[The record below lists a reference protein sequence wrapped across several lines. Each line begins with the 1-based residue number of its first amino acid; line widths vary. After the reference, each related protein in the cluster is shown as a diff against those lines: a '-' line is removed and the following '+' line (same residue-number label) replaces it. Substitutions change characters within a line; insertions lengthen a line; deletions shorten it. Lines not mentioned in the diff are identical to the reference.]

1 MKRVDYDG
9 PIHRDY
15 HASRALGEGAGRAWL
30 SLFAGALPARRPL
43 SGLDLGSGTGRFS
56 PLLADAFGPVT
67 GVEPADAMR
76 AVAARE
82 SAHPLVRY
90 VAGSATAI
98 PAADGEFDYGLL
110 FLVWHHVADK
120 DAAAREIAR
129 VLRPG
134 GTLLLRA
141 QFSDRMPD
149 IWWLRHFPG
158 GLELDARMYRSLA
171 AETGTFEAAGFTASP
186 APRVLRDPA
195 TQTRAQRLERLRHRS
210 MSVFQHMSEEQIA
223 AGFASLQREVDAD
236 PDAAEPTAEATVLV
250 LTRT

>member
-15 HASRALGEGAGRAWL
+15 HASRALGESTSRAWL
-30 SLFAGALPARRPL
+30 SLFGTVLPSRRPL
-43 SGLDLGSGTGRFS
+43 SGLDLGSGTGRFT

-67 GVEPADAMR
+67 GVEPAEAMR

-82 SAHPLVRY
+82 SSHPLVRY

-98 PAADGEFDYGLL
+98 PAADGAFDYGLL
-110 FLVWHHVADK
+110 FMVWHHVADK
-120 DAAAREIAR
+120 PAAAREIAR

-134 GTLLLRA
+134 GTLVLRA

-158 GLELDARMYRSLA
+158 GMELDTRMYRPLA
-171 AETGTFEAAGFTASP
+171 AEIETFEAAGFTA
-186 APRVLRDPA
+186 APELQVVHDPS
-195 TQTRAQRLERLRHRS
+195 TQTKAQRLDRLRHRS
-210 MSVFQHMSEEQIA
+210 MSVFQHMSEDQIA
-223 AGFASLQREVDAD
+223 AGFASLQHEVDAD
-236 PDAAEPTAEATVLV
+236 PGAAEPTAEATVLV
-250 LTRT
+250 LTRS

>member
-15 HASRALGEGAGRAWL
+15 HTSRALGAAANRAWRAE
-30 SLFAGALPARRPL
+30 FAAVLPARRPL
-43 SGLDLGSGTGRFS
+43 TGLDLGSGTGRFT
-56 PLLADAFGPVT
+56 PLLADEFGPVT
-67 GVEPADAMR
+67 GVEPAAAMR
-76 AVAARE
+76 AVAERE
-82 SAHPLVRY
+82 SAHPLVEYRP
-90 VAGSATAI
+90 GSATAI
-98 PAADGEFDYGLL
+98 PAGDGEYDFALL

-120 DAAAREIAR
+120 DVAAREIAR

-158 GLELDARMYRSLA
+158 GLELDATLYRPLA
-171 AETGTFEAAGFTASP
+171 DEIATFEAAGFTATP
-186 APRVLRDPA
+186 GLRAVRDPS
-195 TQTRAQRLERLRHRS
+195 TQTRAQRLARLRHRS

-236 PDAAEPTAEATVLV
+236 PGAAEPTAEATVLV